1 MYISSFFYFNAEF
14 PPFQRHIMENKICET
29 VELVARN
36 DTEAYVKAS
45 ALKVLAS
52 MIKIQRFWD
61 HSLHQLDVKVSINY
75 DIYIE
80 SNFQ

>member
-1 MYISSFFYFNAEF
+1 
-14 PPFQRHIMENKICET
+14 MENKICET
-29 VELVARN
+29 VEIVARN

-61 HSLHQLDVKVSINY
+61 HSLHQLDVKVSFVIGRDVN
-75 DIYIE
+75 
-80 SNFQ
+80 NFN